1 LIFDELKGIG
11 MKQFLTAIINMF
23 LFITM
28 FAWSGFVITS
38 IIIFDVFTSENYR
51 EEFKNKMLGRKGFL
65 S

>member
-1 LIFDELKGIG
+1 